1 MENTKGSITKYF
13 LPSYFRIVGLVLII
27 VSIIVLVFAT
37 IVKAYYEFFPAA
49 HQMLMFNKL
58 SFVCGLSLIIFSK
71 EKSEN
76 DEINKSRFNA
86 LAFSL
91 AASVL
96 ILIVFEVINIL
107 NSQAP
112 LYAVDFL
119 IIEMCVYYIFFRMKK

>member
-49 HQMLMFNKL
+49 HQMFMFNKL

-86 LAFSL
+86 LVFSL

-119 IIEMCVYYIFFRMKK
+119 IIEMCVYYIFYRMKK